1 MKFKDKLETLP
12 DETYI
17 KVRTEKGS
25 SYFYIGKVKDMKTN
39 LVLYGSQMKTYWRAK
54 ILREQRLIDAETCN
68 ATMAGYVNSNK
79 FKGLSFDGFID
90 YMKSCLERALIA
102 RERKEDA
109 QVKLM
114 TAKALSVRSVIE
126 CNPSDV
132 NLPTAALNIIVE
144 GYENGRLWLVSEI
157 GDKEGMMALSEGENV
172 SEGDDEI
179 QSED

>member
-17 KVRTEKGS
+17 KVGTEKGS
-25 SYFYIGKVKDMKTN
+25 SYFYIGKAGDMKEN
-39 LVLYGSQMKTYWRAK
+39 LVEYGSKLKLYWRAK
-54 ILREQRLIDAETCN
+54 ILREQKLIDAETCN

-79 FKGLSFDGFID
+79 YKTPNYKTPSFEGFID
-90 YMKSCLERALIA
+90 YMKSCLERALMA

-109 QVKLM
+109 QVKAM
-114 TAKALSVRSVIE
+114 TAKALSARNVIE

-132 NLPTAALNIIVE
+132 NLPTDALNIIVE

-157 GDKEGMMALSEGENV
+157 GDKEGLMALSEGENEV
-172 SEGDDEI
+172 